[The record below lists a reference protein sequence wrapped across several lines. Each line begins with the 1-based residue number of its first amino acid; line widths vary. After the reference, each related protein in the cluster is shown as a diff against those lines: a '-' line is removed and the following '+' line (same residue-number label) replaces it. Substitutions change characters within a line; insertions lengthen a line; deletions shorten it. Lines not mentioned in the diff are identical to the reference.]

1 MKNFYKI
8 AIATLTTAVMSASAL
23 AAPHDAPRDHRFN
36 NQHPAMQVK
45 QHDKK
50 WQGYQ
55 AKGPQHQAPQHRAP
69 VPPKPMHANSRAPQ
83 HQQQWQTQHKLP
95 SMYQNSSYRVSSYK
109 SHQLSKPERNQQ
121 WYKVNGHYLLTDTK
135 TDRIVKIVKA

>member
-1 MKNFYKI
+1 
-8 AIATLTTAVMSASAL
+8 MSASAL

-36 NQHPAMQVK
+36 DKHPAVQMK
-45 QHDKK
+45 HNDKH

-55 AKGPQHQAPQHRAP
+55 SKGPQHPAPQHRVPAP
-69 VPPKPMHANSRAPQ
+69 HQVKHFNDRPSAGQQ
-83 HQQQWQTQHKLP
+83 HQKWQVQHKLP
-95 SMYQNSSYRVSSYK
+95 DMYQNSSYRVSSYQR
-109 SHQLSKPERNQQ
+109 HQLSKPDRNQQ